1 MQIDGYVQALREDL
15 ARIAAVGD
23 ESTARAA
30 ELLAGAL
37 ESALGR
43 RLLEA
48 LGEAALEL
56 SGQLEEGR
64 VEVRFAGSDPEL
76 VLVRD
81 EAEPALEPA
90 DEAYTARI
98 SLRLPES
105 LKVRLDA
112 AAAPATAGA
121 ERSRD
126 VPPASEERCK
136 VGLRRSL
143 GRPRPPGSHRHGGAG
158 EAEARQGRA
167 LPLPRPRPGDPEGR
181 LRCPSTVSTR
191 RSRSSSRSSSPP
203 ATSTSRRSRATSPS
217 S

>member
-30 ELLAGAL
+30 ELLAVAL

-56 SGQLEEGR
+56 SGQLEDGR

-105 LKVRLDA
+105 LKVRLEVA
-112 AAAPATAGA
+112 AAREGVSVNTWLVQALLRHAHS
-121 ERSRD
+121 ESR
-126 VPPASEERCK
+126 
-136 VGLRRSL
+136 
-143 GRPRPPGSHRHGGAG
+143 
-158 EAEARQGRA
+158 
-167 LPLPRPRPGDPEGR
+167 
-181 LRCPSTVSTR
+181 PSTGG
-191 RSRSSSRSSSPP
+191 
-203 ATSTSRRSRATSPS
+203 SRRRLTGYGRS
-217 S
+217 